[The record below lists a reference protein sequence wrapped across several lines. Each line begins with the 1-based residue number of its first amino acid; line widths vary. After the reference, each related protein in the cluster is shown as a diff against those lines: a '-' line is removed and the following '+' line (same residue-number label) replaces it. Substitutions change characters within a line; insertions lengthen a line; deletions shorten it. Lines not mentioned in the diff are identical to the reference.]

1 MKNILHF
8 KYYGIFSLFIF
19 SFWLGCEDNIEKNE
33 QENRPK
39 KLISFGV
46 SSFSFDKYEPLSHK
60 PIEVHVYLP
69 DSVKTDLPIMFVM
82 HGASRNAQDYC
93 FTWVAH
99 AREYKFITV
108 CPDFS
113 ETMYPGSE
121 QYNLGGMQLNG
132 MWQDSTKW
140 AYQYI
145 EAIFQF
151 LKNEKVSTV
160 ESYGLYG
167 HSAGSQFVHRLSLF
181 TNPKHASIIISA
193 NAGWYTTTD
202 FDESFPYGLKDSPLT
217 LERLKK
223 KFELPLVILLGE
235 DDNDPN
241 HSSLRKTEEAMRQGQ
256 HRFERGH
263 YFFNTAQAMADSLG
277 VEFNWILDTVPDVG
291 HSNMGMAP
299 KAAKIFFDKL
309 KD

>member
-8 KYYGIFSLFIF
+8 KYYGILSLFIF
-19 SFWLGCEDNIEKNE
+19 LFWLGCEDNIEKNE
-33 QENRPK
+33 QENGPK

-46 SSFSFDKYEPLSHK
+46 SSFSFDNYEPLSHK

-99 AREYKFITV
+99 AKEYQFITV

-132 MWQDSTKW
+132 
-140 AYQYI
+140 
-145 EAIFQF
+145 
-151 LKNEKVSTV
+151 
-160 ESYGLYG
+160 
-167 HSAGSQFVHRLSLF
+167 
-181 TNPKHASIIISA
+181 IISA

-202 FDESFPYGLKDSPLT
+202 FDESFPYGLKDSPIT

-241 HSSLRKTEEAMRQGQ
+241 HSSLRKTEEAMRQGK

-277 VEFNWILDTVPDVG
+277 VEFNWILDTVPGVG
-291 HSNMGMAP
+291 HSNTGMAP